1 MENFSNPNFGHID
14 QFYPQLA
21 TSLVRGLVQK
31 MAESPDFE
39 NTNASNLPAYFTKP
53 LIDLTPQEMQ
63 EIVSFGVER
72 RFEDL
77 LLLQKRE
84 LSEVEDKIFSVMRGI
99 QPDNL
104 FDVGGIENSL
114 LWQLAHEF
122 RFLPI
127 FSLAADKSYTPLLL
141 AMHQGGMGNLS
152 TKNFDNLETV
162 LGQFANNHFDVALC
176 SEYLYKAENWK
187 SIATHLCRM
196 VKRFVIFVF
205 PKKDPRFEE
214 KALREFLKSQ
224 DIFQIRL
231 EQTEDYFVFIG
242 RK

>member
-1 MENFSNPNFGHID
+1 
-14 QFYPQLA
+14 LA
-21 TSLVRGLVQK
+21 ASLVRGLVKK
-31 MAESPDFE
+31 MMESPDFQPA
-39 NTNASNLPAYFTKP
+39 NAPALPAYFTKP
-53 LIDLTPQEMQ
+53 LMDLTPQEMQ
-63 EIVSFGVER
+63 EIISFGVER
-72 RFEDL
+72 KFEEL

-84 LSEVEDKIFSVMRGI
+84 LSELEEKIFSVLRGI

-104 FDVGGIENSL
+104 FDLGGVQNTL
-114 LWQLAHEF
+114 LWQIAHEF

-127 FSLAADKSYTPLLL
+127 FSLAADQSYTSLIL

-152 TKNFDNLETV
+152 TKDCNDLDTV
-162 LGQFANNHFDVALC
+162 LNQFANNYFDVGLC
-176 SEYLYKAENWK
+176 SEYFDKTENWQ
-187 SIATHLCRM
+187 SLAAHICRM

-205 PKKDPRFEE
+205 PKKESQEKEGRFEE

-231 EQTEDYFVFIG
+231 EQTQSHFIFIG